1 MKVPC
6 KNCPDR
12 NPGCHDHCPTYLEF
26 NEQQKKIRKKRYG
39 VNDTYYMDRD
49 MRRSRVN
56 KR

>member
-26 NEQQKKIRKKRYG
+26 NEYQKKIRKKRYG